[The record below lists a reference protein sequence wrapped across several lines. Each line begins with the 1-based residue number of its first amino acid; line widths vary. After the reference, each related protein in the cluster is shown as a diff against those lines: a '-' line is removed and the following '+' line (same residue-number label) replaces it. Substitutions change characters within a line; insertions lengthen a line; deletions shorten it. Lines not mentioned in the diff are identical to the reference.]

1 MEQPLYNEYAA
12 QLADQ
17 QYRQLN
23 AQYETEVH
31 FQKCFGVMDELF
43 EAHDYLRGL
52 VPEMGFK
59 FLDLGCA
66 PGGFSSYLLQDPRCQ
81 LGFGVT
87 LPSSLG
93 GFPMRLRCSNFL
105 LQQGDLF
112 ELGPQDLIAKD
123 VHVCIC
129 DAQYM
134 RNEVAWDEKY
144 TGVRCRS
151 KQHGVWA
158 LLVKQFWLGLNRLLT
173 GGMLI
178 FRFGWRDGPPE
189 DLATVWYKK
198 CTLRLF
204 ALLHDLF
211 TQVKEVK
218 SDHFNALQSS
228 FYVCCSGFDRR
239 KFEDREVAKLLG
251 NTFNYLV
258 TTRISDP
265 NQLEILQQVDS
276 IRSEELDEHITQMLD
291 RIEKLRL
298 VHEQSRKWH
307 ERFEIWEPTS
317 EAEAARVQLGPS
329 EVESNL
335 PPDSGYRDRTR
346 NIISELLKAKS

>member
-1 MEQPLYNEYAA
+1 LLIQFAMEQPLYNEYAA

-43 EAHDYLRGL
+43 EAHDYLIGL
-52 VPEMGFK
+52 VPENGFR

-66 PGGFSSYLLQDPRCQ
+66 PGGFSSYLLQDARCQ
-81 LGFGVT
+81 MGFGVT

-93 GFPMRLRCSNFL
+93 GFPMRLRCPNFL

-112 ELGPQDLIAKD
+112 ELGPQDLVAKE

-158 LLVKQFWLGLNRLLT
+158 LLVKQFWLGLSRLLP

-189 DLATVWYKK
+189 DLATVWYKQ

-211 TQVKEVK
+211 AQVKDVK

-258 TTRISDP
+258 TTRIGDP

-276 IRSEELDEHITQMLD
+276 IRTSELDENITQMLD

-298 VHEQSRKWH
+298 IHEQSRKWH
-307 ERFEIWEPTS
+307 ERWEDQAPT
-317 EAEAARVQLGPS
+317 VVTVPPS
-329 EVESNL
+329 YQPLE
-335 PPDSGYRDRTR
+335 GYQDRTR
-346 NIISELLKAKS
+346 QIITQLIKPKP